1 MITLF
6 TYVGVVIA
14 VGAALL
20 ATFSPAELP
29 QTSLTLTLTAAMLVV
44 SLFKLRL
51 PLAKDGSTIS
61 MAFVVDFVA
70 LMTAGVDVAMAIA
83 VLGVL
88 VQCCVRARNP
98 RWYKVAFS
106 MATVAIAVQVAG
118 AIWTGF
124 NGSIAEASVA
134 TTIVPLSMAAAAYF
148 AVNATLVAIAVTLAQ
163 PGTAMADAGAFVA
176 TAPAYVIAA
185 LFVSAAAL
193 MLQPYTM
200 GVAVALAVGSGYGI
214 SRMLFERMATSKWT
228 MPGVAGV

>member
-1 MITLF
+1 MGILF

-14 VGAALL
+14 IGAALL
-20 ATFSPAELP
+20 ATFSPAETP
-29 QTSLTLTLTAAMLVV
+29 QASLTLTLTAAMLVV

-51 PLAKDGSTIS
+51 PLAKDGSTVS
-61 MAFVVDFVA
+61 MAFAVDFVA

-83 VLGVL
+83 VVGVL

-118 AIWTGF
+118 AIWTGL
-124 NGSIAEASVA
+124 NGSIADATVA
-134 TTIVPLSMAAAAYF
+134 ATVVPLAIAAAAYF
-148 AVNATLVAIAVTLAQ
+148 AVNAALVAIAVTLAQ

-185 LFVSAAAL
+185 LSVGAAAL
-193 MLQPYTM
+193 MLQPYAM
-200 GVAVALAVGSGYGI
+200 VLWIALAVGSGYGV
-214 SRMLFERMATSKWT
+214 SKMLFDRMAAQQGT
-228 MPGVAGV
+228 MPGAAGV

>member
-1 MITLF
+1 MMTLF

-14 VGAALL
+14 IGAALL

-29 QTSLTLTLTAAMLVV
+29 QASLTLALTAAMLVV

-51 PLAKDGSTIS
+51 PLAKDGSTVS
-61 MAFVVDFVA
+61 MAFAVDFVA
-70 LMTAGVDVAMAIA
+70 LMTAGVDVAMGIA

-118 AIWTGF
+118 AIWTGL
-124 NGSIAEASVA
+124 NGSIAGPSVA
-134 TTIVPLSMAAAAYF
+134 TTIVPLAFAAGAYF
-148 AVNATLVAIAVTLAQ
+148 IAIAVTLAQ

-193 MLQPYTM
+193 TLASYA
-200 GVAVALAVGSGYGI
+200 VAVSLALAVASGYGI
-214 SRMLFERMATSKWT
+214 SKLLLDRMAAAKRTL
-228 MPGVAGV
+228 PGVAGV

>member
-1 MITLF
+1 MGILF

-14 VGAALL
+14 IGAALL

-29 QTSLTLTLTAAMLVV
+29 QASLTLTLTAAMLVV

-51 PLAKDGSTIS
+51 PLANDGSTVS
-61 MAFVVDFVA
+61 MAFAVDFVA
-70 LMTAGVDVAMAIA
+70 LMTAGVDVAMGIA

-118 AIWTGF
+118 AIWTGL
-124 NGSIAEASVA
+124 NGSIAEATVA
-134 TTIVPLSMAAAAYF
+134 TTIVPLAIAVAAYF
-148 AVNATLVAIAVTLAQ
+148 AVNAALVAVAVTLAR
-163 PGTAMADAGAFVA
+163 PGTAMADAAAFVA

-185 LFVSAAAL
+185 LVVSAAAL
-193 MLQPYTM
+193 TLQPYALAM
-200 GVAVALAVGSGYGI
+200 SIALAVGSGYGI
-214 SRMLFERMATSKWT
+214 SKMLFDRMAAAKTAK
-228 MPGVAGV
+228 PGVAGV